1 MNRAEQIDS
10 ARSANKSEPWATSL
24 SRAIHLFDKLRGGW
38 HNPDRGRPDSVPVQR
53 VRVNLRS
60 SVDHSLHFGRSI
72 ASMAYEYMIDA
83 IDATGNHHQSYEGVR
98 MIRIITRSMLLLS
111 LPWLLTGCPTGA
123 GTTTNVRES
132 SGQNMA
138 SVQAEHYNGPKAR
151 IAVAR
156 FDNKTADSQNWY
168 SPSIGDGMADML
180 TTALVNS
187 GRYIVL
193 ERASLDTVLSEQ
205 DLGASGRIR
214 QDTAAAIGEIE
225 GAELL
230 VVAAVTEF
238 GDSGGMQG
246 SVGGGKWGRAL
257 GAIAGGTRS
266 AHMAIDLRVVDA
278 STSRILA
285 ATSVE
290 GEAKDFNI
298 GGALSGYTGS
308 VGLGGSLSSWKN
320 TPREKA
326 LRDVIE
332 AAVDYVIS
340 VTPPTMMRYDAMGNV
355 VGSGYSAGSSSAA
368 TSRVVITAS
377 SLNVRSGPA
386 SSHGVLFAL
395 TSGTVVDALDRSSGW
410 VNIRDSQGREGWV
423 SADFVLEVQ

>member
-1 MNRAEQIDS
+1 M
-10 ARSANKSEPWATSL
+10 T
-24 SRAIHLFDKLRGGW
+24 
-38 HNPDRGRPDSVPVQR
+38 
-53 VRVNLRS
+53 
-60 SVDHSLHFGRSI
+60 RSI
-72 ASMAYEYMIDA
+72 QLVIVSL
-83 IDATGNHHQSYEGVR
+83 V
-98 MIRIITRSMLLLS
+98 MLMLA
-111 LPWLLTGCPTGA
+111 GCPT

-132 SGQNMA
+132 SGRSMA
-138 SVQAEHYNGPKAR
+138 DAQAENYNGPKAR

-156 FDNKTADSQNWY
+156 FDNKTADSAGYAGWY

-193 ERASLDTVLSEQ
+193 ERQALDDVLGEQ
-205 DLGASGRIR
+205 DLGASGRVR
-214 QDTAAAIGEIE
+214 EETAAAIGEIE

-238 GDSGGMQG
+238 DGNSGGTSG
-246 SVGGGKWGRAL
+246 SLGGGDLGRVV

-278 STSRILA
+278 RTSRILA

-290 GEAKDFNI
+290 GEAQDFDI

-326 LRDVIE
+326 LRQVIG

-340 VTPPTMMRYDAMGNV
+340 VTPPQMMRYDAMGNTV
-355 VGSGYSAGSSSAA
+355 SGGGGGGGSSGGSANEK
-368 TSRVVITAS
+368 VVITAS
-377 SLNVRSGPA
+377 SLNVRQGPGTDNPVVFSLNSGA
-386 SSHGVLFAL
+386 IVD
-395 TSGTVVDALDRSSGW
+395 VVARAGDWL
-410 VNIRDSQGREGWV
+410 NIRDDQGREGWI
-423 SADFVLEVQ
+423 SAQFALEVQ